1 MTRQGFNNYSSWMDA
16 DLKALEDKISQLVV
30 LTQTVRKDN
39 LELRQSLALAQDEA
53 RLLKAQMQQ
62 ASEKL
67 ETLLNQLPEASL

>member
-1 MTRQGFNNYSSWMDA
+1 
-16 DLKALEDKISQLVV
+16 VV
-30 LTQTVRKDN
+30 LTQSVRKDN

>member
-1 MTRQGFNNYSSWMDA
+1 MDA

-30 LTQTVRKDN
+30 LPQSVRKDN

>member
-1 MTRQGFNNYSSWMDA
+1 MDA

-30 LTQTVRKDN
+30 LTQSVRKDN

-53 RLLKAQMQQ
+53 RQLKAQMQQ

-67 ETLLNQLPEASL
+67 ETLLDQLPEASL